1 LRIPILLSLEC
12 AAVGSGAN
20 NLTQVLM
27 QALMHERGLTKDL
40 ISKRLMAFGAK
51 GVFVFQGTKS
61 SVTKTNY

>member
-1 LRIPILLSLEC
+1 VV
-12 AAVGSGAN
+12 VGSVADN
-20 NLTQVLM
+20 RTQVLM

-40 ISKRLMAFGAK
+40 ISKRLMTFGAD